1 LRKITCQAT
10 KKIDLKKERS
20 KVTSS
25 EEYKRQI
32 MKDLA
37 GGHVESLDDV
47 KTDST
52 TEYENFD
59 DFAQRTTPD
68 QRRQLFG
75 RSLHPEKIPTSQ
87 MEPELQK
94 AIAQI
99 KPNERD
105 DVAHAFFKHLK
116 QRGLDERHLEQQLG
130 LSTHHASRMSAD
142 DVSKLASFA
151 YHNHPDIFRE
161 VLAEQPGIMK
171 FLSNPIVAGII
182 GIAAAK
188 WLGSRK

>member
-1 LRKITCQAT
+1 M
-10 KKIDLKKERS
+10 
-20 KVTSS
+20 TSS
-25 EEYKRQI
+25 EQYRREI

-37 GGHVESLDDV
+37 KGNVESLDDL

-59 DFAQRTTPD
+59 DFAQRTTTD

-75 RSLHPEKIPTSQ
+75 RSLHPDKIPASQ
-87 MEPELQK
+87 MEPELQQ

-105 DVAHAFFKHLK
+105 DVARAFFKHLK
-116 QRGLDERHLEQQLG
+116 ERGLDERHLEQQLR

-142 DVSKLASFA
+142 DVSKLASFV

-161 VLAEQPGIMK
+161 VLAEQPGIIK
-171 FLSNPIVAGII
+171 FLSNPVVAGII

-188 WLGSRK
+188 WLGRHK